1 MHRLVYLTSDTIPGN
16 PDRKREIPDNM
27 KCSRSRFFVLFAMT
41 AMSCA
46 IADRAHT
53 TATVRQS
60 FDIQVPWIP
69 APVVIAGQQQLI
81 YELHLTNF
89 AGDSLAL
96 SQIEVLN
103 SASGT
108 VLRRIQGRELASIMG
123 RFDHSVGATDK
134 LVISP
139 GVRVVV
145 YVSLPIE
152 FPEGSEQT
160 LIHRIEFDVLSKT
173 PERAVVEGGAL
184 KIRHEPLQSLG
195 PPLRGGPWVAVYNA
209 SWELGHRRV
218 PYAVQG
224 SVHIPGRFAID
235 WMKVD
240 KNGKYFDNN
249 GSKVSDWYGY
259 GADVLAV
266 TDSIVAATRDGIAEQ
281 STVVEGELRV
291 SLEFASGNYIALDLG
306 DGRYAFYEHLE
317 PGSILVKKGDHV
329 RRGSVIG
336 QLGYTGQSTGP
347 HLHFHVSDHNSPLD
361 AEGLPY
367 GLQNFRI
374 LGAYLSPAT
383 FGQALPW
390 TPISVGAD
398 SERHNELP
406 APFAVVEFPE
416 D

>member
-1 MHRLVYLTSDTIPGN
+1 
-16 PDRKREIPDNM
+16 M
-27 KCSRSRFFVLFAMT
+27 KCSRSTFFVLFAMT
-41 AMSCA
+41 VMSCA
-46 IADRAHT
+46 IADRAR
-53 TATVRQS
+53 TATPVRQS

-108 VLRRIQGRELASIMG
+108 VLRRFQGGELASLMG

-134 LVISP
+134 LVIPP
-139 GVRVVV
+139 GVHAVV
-145 YVSLPIE
+145 YLSLPFE
-152 FPEGSEQT
+152 FPDGSEQA
-160 LIHRIEFDVLSKT
+160 LIHRIQFDVLSKT
-173 PERAVVEGGAL
+173 TERAVAEGGIF

-195 PPLRGGPWVAVYNA
+195 PPLRGGPWVAIYNA

-224 SVHIPGRFAID
+224 SVHVPGRFAID

-240 KNGKYFDNN
+240 KNGRYFVNN

-266 TDSIVAATRDGIAEQ
+266 TDSIVAATRNGIAEQ
-281 STVVEGELRV
+281 STVVEGEPRAP
-291 SLEFASGNYIALDLG
+291 LEFASGNYIALDLG
-306 DGRYAFYEHLE
+306 DGRYAFYEHLK
-317 PGSILVKKGDHV
+317 PGSIRVNTGDHV
-329 RRGSVIG
+329 RRGSIIG

-347 HLHFHVSDHNSPLD
+347 HLHFHVSDNNSPLN

-367 GLQNFRI
+367 GLQKFRI

-390 TPISVGAD
+390 TPIGVGID
-398 SERHNELP
+398 SERRNELP
-406 APFAVVEFPE
+406 APFAVVEFTK